1 MPKTNRKR
9 TQHRKRISQQKRRNA
24 SIKRRL
30 RDTQGR
36 GPLTHIYYK
45 LIYRRGPRN
54 IVVTTVD
61 LTTDNEYDMLNKKAE
76 MFDNWWKENKHFL
89 ENRVLTKMGSEL
101 RQRSTRGFTYSVDSY
116 KNGSI
121 NDPII
126 VIFQEKYD
134 ESDYD
139 TDGLSGPPLPKR
151 LIPSEW

>member
-1 MPKTNRKR
+1 
-9 TQHRKRISQQKRRNA
+9 
-24 SIKRRL
+24 
-30 RDTQGR
+30 
-36 GPLTHIYYK
+36 
-45 LIYRRGPRN
+45 
-54 IVVTTVD
+54 
-61 LTTDNEYDMLNKKAE
+61 MLNKKAE

-139 TDGLSGPPLPKR
+139 PDGLSGPPLPR
-151 LIPSEW
+151 RRIPSEW